1 MSTRPDDAPP
11 ADVRGRLGWWFW
23 GIVAAA
29 AVPRLLTAGRYV
41 TTDEFVWMNRTVRFS
56 DALLDL
62 DLSNASASVGEPATM
77 PGSSTMWLGTVGRV
91 LWKVASLI
99 GLVDSNEFFGR
110 DGLAVAQST
119 VAVATALLV
128 GMLFLV
134 VARWAGTVPAFVAA
148 VVVATEPW
156 IVAHG
161 AVLHT
166 DELTAL
172 FGTIGLVAL
181 AHAFGIPDPARRSLQ
196 PEWMAA
202 FAGLMLM
209 ASALTKVIGV
219 AYWTGA
225 GVLAVWAFVRH
236 RRSAEPTDSPI
247 RPSLV
252 AAGAGLLLVPLAWPA
267 LIVDPFFQF
276 ERLTAAA
283 GLGSED
289 PVRPAGLAARQFFRG
304 EPVDD
309 PGWAYYAV
317 ALPLRMT
324 PWFLLA
330 ALVGIPLAFW
340 RTTTRWFAVA
350 LLPSVLVLAVLVSTT
365 PKKFDRYGLVV
376 LVPLAVLAGL
386 GIATLVRQLRV
397 EHRTI
402 AGVASGALL
411 LASAVFVAPYGLAY
425 FNPALG
431 GSDSGADTLLVGWG
445 EGAELA
451 AEQIEAIEDGDCAGV
466 TVRGLDLQWVFG
478 WRCAQPPPEGTTP
491 DYVVLYVNRTQRSTD
506 PRAEV
511 EDREL
516 VGTVEIRGIRYA
528 EIWR

>member
-1 MSTRPDDAPP
+1 MSTSADAPAP
-11 ADVRGRLGWWFW
+11 AGVRWRTGWWFW
-23 GIVAAA
+23 GVVVAA

-41 TTDEFVWMNRTVRFS
+41 TTDEFVWMSRTVRFS
-56 DALLDL
+56 DALAGL
-62 DLSNASASVGEPATM
+62 DLSNATASVGEPATM
-77 PGSSTMWLGTVGRV
+77 PGSSTMWLGTVGRA
-91 LWKVASLI
+91 LWGLASWAGVI
-99 GLVDSNEFFGR
+99 DSGEFVGR
-110 DGLAVAQST
+110 DGLAFAQAT
-119 VAVATALLV
+119 VGIATALLV
-128 GMLFLV
+128 GLLFVV
-134 VARWAGTVPAFVAA
+134 VARWAGPVPAFVAA
-148 VVVATEPW
+148 IVLATEPW

-172 FGTIGLVAL
+172 FGTVGLVAL
-181 AHAFGIPDPARRSLQ
+181 AHTLGIPDPSRRSSR

-202 FAGLMLM
+202 LAGLMLM
-209 ASALTKVIGV
+209 ASALTKVTGA

-236 RRSAEPTDSPI
+236 RRSAEPTGSPL
-247 RPSLV
+247 RPCLV
-252 AAGAGLLLVPLAWPA
+252 AAGAGLVLVPVAWPA
-267 LIVDPFFQF
+267 LVVDPFFQL

-283 GLGSED
+283 GLGTED
-289 PVRPAGLAARQFFRG
+289 PVRPAGVDARQFFRG

-309 PGWAYYAV
+309 PGGLYYAV

-330 ALVGIPLAFW
+330 AVVGIPLALW
-340 RTTTRWFAVA
+340 RAATRWYAVA
-350 LLPSVLVLAVLVSTT
+350 LVPSVLVLAALLSTT

-386 GIATLVRQLRV
+386 GIAPLVRRLRV
-397 EHRTI
+397 ERRTV
-402 AGVASGALL
+402 AGVVGGGLL
-411 LASAVFVAPYGLAY
+411 LASSVVVAPYGLAY

-431 GSDSGADTLLVGWG
+431 GSDTGADTLLVGWG

-451 AEQIEAIEDGDCAGV
+451 AEQIEVLEGGECEDV
-466 TVRGLDLQWVFG
+466 TVRGLDLQRAFG
-478 WRCAQPPPEGTTP
+478 WSCTRPPPEGTAP
-491 DYVVLYVNRTQRSTD
+491 DYVVLYVNRTQRSAD
-506 PRAEV
+506 PRAGV

-516 VGTVEIRGIRYA
+516 VATVEIRGIRYA